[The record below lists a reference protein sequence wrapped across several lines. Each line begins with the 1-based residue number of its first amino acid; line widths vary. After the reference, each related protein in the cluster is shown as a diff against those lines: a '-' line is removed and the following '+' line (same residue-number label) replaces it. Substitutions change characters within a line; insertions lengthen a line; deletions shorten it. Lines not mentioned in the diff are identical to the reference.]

1 MDYELIYHSCASE
14 NITPQDITTIVRKG
28 YVSNKAKNISGCLLV
43 YYEEFSQ
50 ILEGEK
56 DEVLALYKHIAKDSR
71 HHNPTIVH
79 QGEISKRLFSSYT
92 MAYRVILALD
102 IIELKDEMGVEEY
115 EPILTTLQRPD
126 LAKKLFGNVIH
137 AVIHPEHI
145 ENQLSLK

>member
-1 MDYELIYHSCASE
+1 
-14 NITPQDITTIVRKG
+14 
-28 YVSNKAKNISGCLLV
+28 
-43 YYEEFSQ
+43 
-50 ILEGEK
+50 
-56 DEVLALYKHIAKDSR
+56 
-71 HHNPTIVH
+71 
-79 QGEISKRLFSSYT
+79 